1 MKGFHNIGNTCYLN
15 AGIQMLFQ
23 NHDFVDMILK
33 YDTSDASDASNE
45 TKCQQLNQ
53 ETQSLNEPL
62 DLSKDKSKTT
72 LEKQSFSNEPVETKC
87 QQLNQ
92 NTKSFD
98 EPLDLSK
105 DKSKTTL
112 EKQSFSNELKV
123 IQEQIKEYYDN
134 NGDVMNI
141 KEIKSLI
148 ENDKKGNHIF
158 RGYNQNDSVEF
169 VVQFLDY
176 IDTVLKKNKQSV
188 NDIFGINIKSRI
200 KCKELNC
207 LNISETINKY
217 SFLLLDII
225 PGATDLEDLYRNYK
239 RPERLDGDN
248 MYSCEKCK
256 IKTIASKRYEIVDR
270 SNNLLVWIKR
280 FSDHNGR
287 LLKNGSKI
295 GCPLKWRHNMSLQ
308 GCIVHMGGMGGGHYI
323 YIGKNNNKWYKY
335 DDSDI
340 SEISKDQAELY
351 ASISY
356 MLYYKK
362 EPF

>member
-33 YDTSDASDASNE
+33 YDTSDTSDASDASDASNE
-45 TKCQQLNQ
+45 PVDEIT
-53 ETQSLNEPL
+53 L
-62 DLSKDKSKTT
+62 D
-72 LEKQSFSNEPVETKC
+72 EKKSFSSNETKC
-87 QQLNQ
+87 Q
-92 NTKSFD
+92 
-98 EPLDLSK
+98 P
-105 DKSKTTL
+105 
-112 EKQSFSNELKV
+112 LKV
-123 IQEQIKEYYDN
+123 IQEQIKEYYNN

-141 KEIKSLI
+141 REIKSLI

-188 NDIFGINIKSRI
+188 NDIFGINIKSSV

-335 DDSDI
+335 DDSNI

-362 EPF
+362 EIDSLEKSKDSDNNLE